1 MARFAEGLAMETRY
15 ITQADELEQLCQQ
28 LSQSEFVTVDTEFV
42 REQTYYPQ
50 LALIQI
56 ADQQTIACIDP
67 LAIDDLSPLKQ
78 LFSNPAVTKVFHA
91 AGQDMEIF
99 YLIFGELP
107 QPLFDTQIAATV
119 LGQGE
124 QIGYA
129 NLVKELLDVDL
140 DKSHSRTN
148 WLQRPL
154 DPKQISYA
162 EDDVRYL
169 SQLYPLQ
176 LKALEAQNRSDWL
189 TEDFASLANP
199 ARYQTT
205 PDTAW
210 RKIKGLN
217 KLKGLQL
224 AVLQKLSAWREQQAI
239 DKDKPRRWIAADV
252 IMLDIAKLRPKD
264 ITALEKIRGIPANL
278 VQRNGEKLLQCIRE
292 AEAMPKDE
300 WPSLPRPKRLTP
312 GQDALVDVLSAIIKL
327 NAQQYQITPTTL
339 ASRKELEQLVQGE
352 RELEVLNGW
361 RRHHGGEKLLA
372 FLQGDCQLQSQNSQL
387 ILT

>member
-1 MARFAEGLAMETRY
+1 METRF
-15 ITQADELEQLCQQ
+15 ITQTADLEQLCQQ

-42 REQTYYPQ
+42 REQTYFPQ

-67 LAIDDLSPLKQ
+67 LAIDDMTPLKQ

-107 QPLFDTQIAATV
+107 HPLFDTQIAATV

-129 NLVKELLDVDL
+129 NLVKEVLGVDL

-176 LKALEAQNRSDWL
+176 LKALETQGRSDWL
-189 TEDFASLANP
+189 IEDFASLANP
-199 ARYQTT
+199 ARYQSD
-205 PDTAW
+205 PGTAW

-239 DKDKPRRWIAADV
+239 DKDKPRRWIAADI
-252 IMLDIAKLRPKD
+252 IMLDIAKLRPKN
-264 ITALEKIRGIPANL
+264 INALEKIRGIPANL
-278 VQRNGEKLLQCIRE
+278 VQRNADKLLQCVRD

-327 NAQQYQITPTTL
+327 NAQQYKITPTTL
-339 ASRKELEQLVQGE
+339 ASRKELEQLVHGE
-352 RELEVLNGW
+352 RELAILSGW
-361 RRHHGGEKLLA
+361 RHHHGGEQLLA
-372 FLQGDCQLQSQNSQL
+372 FLQGDCQLHSQNNQL
-387 ILT
+387 KLD

>member
-1 MARFAEGLAMETRY
+1 METRF
-15 ITQADELEQLCQQ
+15 ITQAAELEQLCQQ

-67 LAIDDLSPLKQ
+67 LAIEDLAPLKQ

-107 QPLFDTQIAATV
+107 HPLFDTQIAATV

-129 NLVKELLDVDL
+129 NLVKELLNVDL

-176 LKALEAQNRSDWL
+176 LQALESQGRSDWL
-189 TEDFASLANP
+189 KEDFTELANP
-199 ARYQTT
+199 ARYQSD

-224 AVLQKLSAWREQQAI
+224 AILQKLSAWREQQAI

-264 ITALEKIRGIPANL
+264 IPALEKIRGITANL
-278 VQRNGEKLLQCIRE
+278 VQRNGDKLLQCICE
-292 AEAMPKDE
+292 AEAMPKE
-300 WPSLPRPKRLTP
+300 QWPNLPRPKRLTV
-312 GQDALVDVLSAIIKL
+312 GQDALVDVLSAIVKL
-327 NAQQYQITPTTL
+327 SAQQYQITPTTL
-339 ASRKELEQLVQGE
+339 ASRKELEQLVHGE
-352 RELEVLNGW
+352 RELAILNGW
-361 RRHHGGEKLLA
+361 RRHHGGEQLLA
-372 FLQGDCQLQSQNSQL
+372 FLQGECQIRSQDNQL
-387 ILT
+387 KLD